1 MFPEYAIKNWTKM
14 VKMIQELPVYF
25 PEKKLHKVL
34 EKMEIK
40 DLDVEFFPAGY
51 GDVGVNLFDLYW
63 TLINMDTVHIFESKM
78 SVGYAT
84 VLPDYLAQ
92 DLFFCEGS
100 VDERVNNFLK
110 IINERTET

>member
-34 EKMEIK
+34 EKLGIK
-40 DLDVEFFPAGY
+40 DLGIEFFPAGY
-51 GDVGVNLFDLYW
+51 GDVGINLFDLYPA
-63 TLINMDTVHIFESKM
+63 LIDIDTVNIFEYKM
-78 SVGYAT
+78 GIGYSL
-84 VLPDYLAQ
+84 VLPFYLAH
-92 DLFFCEGS
+92 DLFFGEGS